1 MVSNFAK
8 FARTNKSLIAFS
20 NSFDHI
26 EIFKHF
32 YNTRVKPK
40 EFGFVKI
47 NENRICLLHEDLKC
61 DLIIGKTNEEIKN
74 KLLEIFE
81 KESRYIMTSS
91 RFVIFPKKFSFKRVA
106 NRIFSDYIMQS
117 AGEVTF
123 SKVGNKI
130 VINCCGGS
138 KVLNLK
144 SRAIDA
150 LIIQD
155 ELEANFD
162 DE

>member
-8 FARTNKSLIAFS
+8 FARTNKSLIVFS
-20 NSFDHI
+20 NSLDHI
-26 EIFKHF
+26 EVFKQF

-47 NENRICLLHEDLKC
+47 NEDRICLLHEDLKC
-61 DLIIGKTNEEIKN
+61 DLIAGKTKKKKKN
-74 KLLEIFE
+74 RLLEVF
-81 KESRYIMTSS
+81 KTESRYIMTSS
-91 RFVIFPKKFSFKRVA
+91 KFIIFPEKFSFKRVA
-106 NRIFSDYIMQS
+106 NRLFSDYIIQS
-117 AGEVTF
+117 AGKVTF
-123 SKVGNKI
+123 SVVDNKI
-130 VINCCGGS
+130 VVSCSGGS

-144 SRAIDA
+144 PRSIDA

-155 ELEANFD
+155 ELDASFD